1 MLMTWDKNRSP
12 VGWYVASYLLRFI
25 ELDAAGNNNPRRRF
39 LAWENTVLVRAKS
52 LNHAYDKVAKIGRA
66 QSRPYRGGP
75 KRIRVRFIF
84 EGVTEL
90 LPIYEKIEDGSEIMW
105 AVHSRK
111 MLKSLRRRVRP
122 KGAFSQ

>member
-1 MLMTWDKNRSP
+1 MLMTWDKNQSP

-25 ELDAAGNNNPRRRF
+25 ELDAAGNNNPRGRF
-39 LAWENTVLVRAKS
+39 DAWENTVLVKAKS
-52 LNHAYDKVAKIGRA
+52 LSQAYDKVAKIGRA
-66 QSRPYRGGP
+66 HSKPYRGGP
-75 KRIRVRFIF
+75 KGIRVRFVF

-105 AVHSRK
+105 TVHSRR

-122 KGAFSQ
+122 KRAFRQ